1 MVLHIDDIVIPKLRT
16 ALDEEVHPNV
26 GIKMTNS
33 QMCHYLSNPNKIYR
47 QEMLYDTT
55 NC

>member
-33 QMCHYLSNPNKIYR
+33 QMCHYLSNPNN
-47 QEMLYDTT
+47 YDKA
-55 NC
+55 NKL